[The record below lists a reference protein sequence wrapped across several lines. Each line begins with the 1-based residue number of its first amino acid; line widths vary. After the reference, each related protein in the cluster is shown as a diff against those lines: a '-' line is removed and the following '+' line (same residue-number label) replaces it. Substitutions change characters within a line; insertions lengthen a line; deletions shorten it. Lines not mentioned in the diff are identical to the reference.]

1 MKGKSQMTSGRI
13 KTSFAVS
20 LAVGFAM
27 MLPAPLPR
35 IAIASPKLMYAVA
48 FYKVAVGHTDE
59 AARLVSEAGKKVHST
74 RQSNGSQAMVACS
87 LPNKS

>member
-1 MKGKSQMTSGRI
+1 MTGKRI
-13 KTSFAVS
+13 KTGFAVS
-20 LAVGFAM
+20 LAAGFAM

-35 IAIASPKLMYAVA
+35 IAIESPNLMYAVA

-59 AARLVSEAGKKVHST
+59 AARLVSEAGRKAHPAMP
-74 RQSNGSQAMVACS
+74 SNSSQAMVACS